1 MSYSD
6 TIKKSSQ
13 LPNFRPNPNNHL
25 SPATSHSTR
34 TARLLVSLAAV
45 LLVVAS
51 AGFGMLF
58 AWNVG
63 SPHDNELLGAL
74 SVAMALGLELS
85 KPFSI
90 AGAFSS
96 LREWRV
102 ITAASLAIAGLLA
115 VSYSLQAELTF
126 MSMTRGDLVA
136 ERAGEREAA
145 QRAADRYE
153 KLTVELSLLKP
164 ASSKERDMDAYLARR
179 AALQSDLH
187 QAELDRAPRRDESVP
202 LHATR

>member
-1 MSYSD
+1 MPYSD

-13 LPNFRPNPNNHL
+13 LPNSRPSPDKHL
-25 SPATSHSTR
+25 HPTASHSTR
-34 TARLLVSLAAV
+34 TTRLLVSLAAV

-63 SPHDNELLGAL
+63 SQHDNELLGAL

-90 AGAFSS
+90 ASAFTQ
-96 LREWRV
+96 LRQCRIV
-102 ITAASLAIAGLLA
+102 TAAALALVSILAIG
-115 VSYSLQAELTF
+115 YSLQAELTF

-136 ERAGEREAA
+136 ERAGKRDAA
-145 QRAADRYE
+145 QRAEERYQKIE
-153 KLTVELSLLKP
+153 TELMTLKP
-164 ASSKERDMDAYLARR
+164 VSSR
-179 AALQSDLH
+179 
-187 QAELDRAPRRDESVP
+187 
-202 LHATR
+202 